1 MKLKHLFVLS
11 LFMIS
16 AFTLA
21 QLQMFGVRE
30 RKPGEIS
37 YETAVV
43 KMTEIIVRLGFEAPT
58 AVEEKCRIVRRPA
71 NSEYDLRTKGGDWSC
86 TVDAISGRIKS
97 LLNRKRHNDQYK
109 NRGRTG
115 GQKFPSEQAAKNHL
129 RTVATKLG
137 VPASA
142 SLTHFGWKK
151 DGEVRDANSS
161 GAVYANYRIP
171 GREVFIVEVDPQ
183 DGVFIFFQHI
193 VKPQ

>member
-43 KMTEIIVRLGFEAPT
+43 KMTEIIVRLGFEAPI
-58 AVEEKCRIVRRPA
+58 AVEEKSRIMRRTSH
-71 NSEYDLRTKGGDWSC
+71 SEYALATKGGDWIC
-86 TVDAISGRIKS
+86 KVDTVSGRVTSIINQKRRDDQY
-97 LLNRKRHNDQYK
+97 RKRC
-109 NRGRTG
+109 RTG

-137 VPASA
+137 VPATA

-193 VKPQ
+193 VKLQ